1 MKILVVGAGFV
12 GLTTALGFA
21 DKGHR
26 VFAYDTNL
34 LHSQKIS
41 KGEIPFFEKGL
52 PEALERN
59 LGTNFTILQNI
70 DEKQNV
76 DIVFFCVGTPCN
88 EEGKA
93 DLQYLR
99 SAIEKVIVKINEDC
113 LLVIKSTIPP
123 GTTEREVIPFIRALG
138 YKNEVVMNPE
148 FLREGYCW
156 KDFTEPD
163 RIVCGMDTNN
173 EDIKE
178 IMSKLYAPFKAPIH
192 FVTFSTA
199 EFIKYLSNSLLAAL
213 ISFSNEMAIIA
224 ENTGNISVGWAFK
237 ILHEDNRLKD
247 AGISHYIYP
256 GCGYGGYCLPKD
268 TVALIQ
274 NAKDNGFMPSILQE
288 VVLLNKNMPKIT
300 AEKIAK
306 RAKKKTDRI
315 GILGLSFKPNSDD
328 VRDSSAGKIINE
340 LILQGYSNIYA
351 YDPVANKKFE
361 EAYAFPIYYCLSKE
375 EVCKNCSIVA
385 IVTVW
390 NEFKEINEQYSDI
403 EWIDCRYFL

>member
-52 PEALERN
+52 PEALERI
-59 LGTNFTILQNI
+59 LVTNFTILQNI

-178 IMSKLYAPFKAPIH
+178 IM
-192 FVTFSTA
+192 
-199 EFIKYLSNSLLAAL
+199 
-213 ISFSNEMAIIA
+213 
-224 ENTGNISVGWAFK
+224 G
-237 ILHEDNRLKD
+237 R
-247 AGISHYIYP
+247 
-256 GCGYGGYCLPKD
+256 
-268 TVALIQ
+268 
-274 NAKDNGFMPSILQE
+274 
-288 VVLLNKNMPKIT
+288 
-300 AEKIAK
+300 
-306 RAKKKTDRI
+306 R
-315 GILGLSFKPNSDD
+315 
-328 VRDSSAGKIINE
+328 
-340 LILQGYSNIYA
+340 
-351 YDPVANKKFE
+351 
-361 EAYAFPIYYCLSKE
+361 
-375 EVCKNCSIVA
+375 
-385 IVTVW
+385 
-390 NEFKEINEQYSDI
+390 
-403 EWIDCRYFL
+403 